1 METKRNSVAHLG
13 TANQIDK
20 PALPTIK
27 RSPGWCLMLLA
38 DALQGL
44 ANMSQP
50 ESEDADEQLNLLRRS
65 ELAALFELLHDY
77 ADAARRAL
85 PPEIGDSA

>member
-1 METKRNSVAHLG
+1 MNMTSTIKAVAG
-13 TANQIDK
+13 DQATT
-20 PALPTIK
+20 ALPTID

-38 DALQGL
+38 EALQGL
-44 ANMSQP
+44 ANVCQP
-50 ESEDADEQLNLLRRS
+50 ESNDADEQLNLLHRS

-85 PPEIGDSA
+85 PPEIGDSV